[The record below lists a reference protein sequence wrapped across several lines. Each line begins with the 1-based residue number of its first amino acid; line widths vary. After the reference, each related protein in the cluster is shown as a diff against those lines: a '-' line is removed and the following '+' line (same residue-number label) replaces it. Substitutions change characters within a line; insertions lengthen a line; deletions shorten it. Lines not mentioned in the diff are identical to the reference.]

1 MATYTDTGARNAG
14 CILSE
19 ANGHRSRA
27 NITIA
32 AGAGIL
38 APGTVLGKITATGAT
53 QGKYRP
59 ASPDATDGSQTA
71 AAVLLYRADASAADV
86 WVAGLVR
93 GAEVNGK
100 TLVYAPTVNTQAL
113 RLAADAQLAAAGIIV
128 R

>member
-1 MATYTDTGARNAG
+1 MPTITDNGARNAG
-14 CILSE
+14 GILTE

-27 NITIA
+27 NITILS
-32 AGAGIL
+32 GSGIL
-38 APGTVLGKITATGAT
+38 APGTVLGKVTAPGASE
-53 QGKYRP
+53 GKYRP

-71 AAVLLYRADASAADV
+71 VAVLLYGVDASSADA

-93 GAEVNGK
+93 DAEVNGK
-100 TLVYAPTVNTQAL
+100 TLTYAPTVNTQAL

>member
-1 MATYTDTGARNAG
+1 MPALIDNGARDTG
-14 CILSE
+14 CILTE

-38 APGTVLGKITATGAT
+38 APNTVLAKVTATGKYVPAKAT
-53 QGKYRP
+53 G
-59 ASPDATDGSQTA
+59 SDGSQTA
-71 AAVLLYRADASAADV
+71 VAVLLYGVDASTADA
-86 WVAGLVR
+86 WVAGMVR
-93 GAEVNGK
+93 DGEVNGK
-100 TLVYAPTVNTQAL
+100 TLVYDPSISTQAL

>member
-1 MATYTDTGARNAG
+1 MPTYTDTGTRNAG

-27 NITIA
+27 NITIL
-32 AGAGIL
+32 AGSGIL

-53 QGKYRP
+53 QGKFRP
-59 ASPDATDGSQTA
+59 ASPGATDGSQTA
-71 AAVLLYRADASAADV
+71 VAVLLYGVDASAADA

-93 GAEVNGK
+93 DAEVNGK
-100 TLVYAPTVNTQAL
+100 TLVYDPSISTQAL
-113 RLAADAQLAAAGIIV
+113 RLAADAQLAAAGVIV

>member
-1 MATYTDTGARNAG
+1 MPTYTDTGARNAG
-14 CILSE
+14 CILTE

-27 NITIA
+27 NITTA

-38 APGTVLGKITATGAT
+38 APNTVLGQITATGANK
-53 QGKYRP
+53 GKYR
-59 ASPDATDGSQTA
+59 AVSPDAVDGSQVA
-71 AAVLLYRADASAADV
+71 AAVLLYRADATAADV

-93 GAEVNGK
+93 DAEVNGK

-113 RLAADAQLAAAGIIV
+113 RLAADAQLAAAGVIV

>member
-1 MATYTDTGARNAG
+1 MLYTDPGARDTG
-14 CILSE
+14 CILTE

-27 NITIA
+27 NITVA

-38 APGTVLGKITATGAT
+38 APNTVLGQITATGANK
-53 QGKYRP
+53 GKYRA

-71 AAVLLYRADASAADV
+71 VAVLLYGVDASAGDV

-93 GAEVNGK
+93 DAEVNGK
-100 TLVYAPTVNTQAL
+100 TLVYDPSISTQAL
-113 RLAADAQLAAAGIIV
+113 RLAANTQLAAAGILV